1 MVNFDDPVTKRFLS
15 AALMVFIVYCVAVPF
30 YVLVEHMTLVDSIW
44 FTTGSMTT
52 AGAGN
57 LAPQTLLGKLFTV
70 ALLLTAVSIFF
81 YHVTH
86 FGQFQE
92 QAIDPHVHKRIE
104 MLRNLTS
111 LQTGE
116 VGKSQLKKIRTKM
129 GGNSK

>member
-1 MVNFDDPVTKRFLS
+1 MFNLEDPVTKRFLS
-15 AALMVFIVYCVAVPF
+15 AATMVLIIYCIAVPF
-30 YVLVEHMTLVDSIW
+30 YMMVEHMTLVDSIW

-57 LAPQTLLGKLFTV
+57 LTPQTTVGKLFTV

-86 FGQFQE
+86 FGQFSE
-92 QAIDPHVHKRIE
+92 RTIDPHVRKRIE

-111 LQTGE
+111 LQTGPVRKAE
-116 VGKSQLKKIRTKM
+116 LKKIRNKM
-129 GGNSK
+129 GKSK

>member
-1 MVNFDDPVTKRFLS
+1 MFNLADPVTKRFLS
-15 AALMVFIVYCVAVPF
+15 AATMVFIIYCIAVPF
-30 YVLVEHMTLVDSIW
+30 YMVVEHMTLVDSIW

-57 LAPQTLLGKLFTV
+57 LAPQTAIGKLFTV

-86 FGQFQE
+86 FGQFSE
-92 QAIDPHVHKRIE
+92 RTIDPHVRKRIE

-111 LQTGE
+111 LQTGKVRE
-116 VGKSQLKKIRTKM
+116 AELKKIRSKM
-129 GGNSK
+129 GKAK